1 MTLIRVIVTILLLGQ
16 LDAVRHASVQ
26 FEIKKNAIHN
36 AFRKRRWVAEKFLSG
51 GNADGMTY
59 LQYMFDE
66 FKSTG
71 DDFRRAFRVTRQV
84 FSHLEA
90 RLGVKDM
97 PEPLNFDWAPA
108 WFFAERSPALAR
120 SARPLNYELLS
131 ERTAETLA
139 APEELCSA
147 FGISRIGSVEPE
159 MLFHHSPC
167 RAPRAHVASS
177 LHAVMGTNG
186 N

>member
-1 MTLIRVIVTILLLGQ
+1 MTLIRVIVTVLLLGQ

-26 FEIKKNAIHN
+26 FEIKKHAIHN

-84 FSHLEA
+84 FSHLET
-90 RLGVKDM
+90 RLGVK
-97 PEPLNFDWAPA
+97 L
-108 WFFAERSPALAR
+108 SPSHYSIRRDTISTREKIAIALHYMGHKGTVHR
-120 SARPLNYELLS
+120 QLCEFSTPVCHCCRISISVVFTLNYAQAKCVIPRHS
-131 ERTAETLA
+131 FA
-139 APEELCSA
+139 AARVL
-147 FGISRIGSVEPE
+147 
-159 MLFHHSPC
+159 
-167 RAPRAHVASS
+167 VAQ
-177 LHAVMGTNG
+177 
-186 N
+186 